1 MNQLDPVLIVGGG
14 LTGVTTFYELVAR
27 NVPAVLLE
35 SQADVAHGT
44 SYANGGV
51 LHPSLPDPWNNPRI
65 GPDLLRSVFNPR
77 AAMKLHLSQ
86 LPSLFGWGFDF
97 LRNSVRSRHLA
108 ITEANFELAH
118 YSTRQ
123 TDALRQFLGLQYDA
137 AAPGT
142 LKIFRTPADR
152 DAALQLAERLAA
164 LGLVYRELDRPALQ
178 KLEPALAKADD
189 RIIGALHFPDD
200 RVGDARLFC
209 RQLAAQAVAK
219 GGELRCGQTVESLRV
234 EHGRVVGVRLGD
246 EELRGRVVICAGVA
260 ARQLVAPLGV
270 KLPIRPAK
278 GYSMTLDASQLTGT
292 QLTHPI
298 VDAGLHIAVTPLAD
312 KLRVL
317 GMAEFIGMDT
327 NIDPMRITLLRQF
340 FEQLLPDIAAQL
352 NWEEAENWSGLR
364 PMSSDGRPFIGAA
377 GVEGLWLNCGH
388 GHLGWTKAVG
398 SARVVSDQMIGRRP
412 EINAAP
418 FSFSADQRS
427 GIFN

>member
-1 MNQLDPVLIVGGG
+1 
-14 LTGVTTFYELVAR
+14 
-27 NVPAVLLE
+27 
-35 SQADVAHGT
+35 
-44 SYANGGV
+44 
-51 LHPSLPDPWNNPRI
+51 
-65 GPDLLRSVFNPR
+65 
-77 AAMKLHLSQ
+77 
-86 LPSLFGWGFDF
+86 
-97 LRNSVRSRHLA
+97 
-108 ITEANFELAH
+108 
-118 YSTRQ
+118 
-123 TDALRQFLGLQYDA
+123 
-137 AAPGT
+137 
-142 LKIFRTPADR
+142 
-152 DAALQLAERLAA
+152 
-164 LGLVYRELDRPALQ
+164 
-178 KLEPALAKADD
+178 
-189 RIIGALHFPDD
+189 
-200 RVGDARLFC
+200 
-209 RQLAAQAVAK
+209 
-219 GGELRCGQTVESLRV
+219 
-234 EHGRVVGVRLGD
+234 
-246 EELRGRVVICAGVA
+246 VICAGVA

-270 KLPIRPAK
+270 KLPICPAK
-278 GYSMTLDASQLTGT
+278 GYSMTLDASQLTGK